1 MLLPVLKRRG
11 QGPRG
16 AAPVSVGRQEEL
28 WGVDVGK
35 SLYCG
40 FCGKECG
47 KAWSAGSELVSLNNP
62 RGLWGTG
69 AVPSC
74 LVLGL
79 GVD

>member
-1 MLLPVLKRRG
+1 M
-11 QGPRG
+11 G

-47 KAWSAGSELVSLNNP
+47 KAWSAGSGLVSLNNP
-62 RGLWGTG
+62 GGSGAQGLSLPAWYW
-69 AVPSC
+69 A
-74 LVLGL
+74 LGL
-79 GVD
+79 IRAAGE